1 VIFDPFHLGHVMFA
15 LERIRKEQAEIE
27 INFTPV
33 FDMYN
38 LLDTYLAGGI
48 TDKDE
53 MEQRS
58 LLSTN
63 WTNLITTAEQKGN
76 EM

>member
-1 VIFDPFHLGHVMFA
+1 MFA

-53 MEQRS
+53 MD
-58 LLSTN
+58 
-63 WTNLITTAEQKGN
+63 
-76 EM
+76 